1 MARTEAIEAARADGS
16 RVGTRRTVGATA
28 MRASMHRPSGV
39 RPLCALV
46 AFAGLLAT
54 GIAGPAWAQAQ
65 ANAKP
70 NPAATGD
77 AARAAVPR
85 QIIADAA
92 VKIVAIL
99 ARKQEPAEQRVSEIE
114 AIAYELFDF
123 STMSKL
129 VLARNW
135 RKLSPPQRT
144 EFVHEFKRHL
154 SHTYGTRLDRYD
166 QERVDVYGT
175 QLEPRGDVSVK
186 TRIVGGQFDG
196 AEIAYRLREH
206 AGAWRI
212 IDVVIEGVSLVSN
225 YRSQFQEVLNTGTID
240 DLMAKLRD
248 KNFKVDEPEPKA
260 KKGQEQGQEKG

>member
-1 MARTEAIEAARADGS
+1 MAKTEAIGAAREDGI
-16 RVGTRRTVGATA
+16 RVGARPAAGATGA
-28 MRASMHRPSGV
+28 GGVPGPARRSIGV
-39 RPLCALV
+39 RLLLVFTAL
-46 AFAGLLAT
+46 AGLLA
-54 GIAGPAWAQAQ
+54 AGVAEPARAQAQ

-70 NPAATGD
+70 NPAATAD
-77 AARAAVPR
+77 AARVEVPR
-85 QIIADAA
+85 QIIDDAA

-99 ARKQEPAEQRVSEIE
+99 ARKQDPAEKRVAEIE

-135 RKLSPPQRT
+135 RKLAPPQRT
-144 EFVHEFKRHL
+144 EFVREFKRHL

-196 AEIAYRLREH
+196 AEIAYRLREQT
-206 AGAWRI
+206 GEWRI

-260 KKGQEQGQEKG
+260 KKG

>member
-1 MARTEAIEAARADGS
+1 MATTETMEAPCDDLHRNVRRSTTAPARSG
-16 RVGTRRTVGATA
+16 RRAWPL
-28 MRASMHRPSGV
+28 RAV
-39 RPLCALV
+39 VIFTTL
-46 AFAGLLAT
+46 AGLLAT
-54 GIAGPAWAQAQ
+54 SVAEPVRAQAQ

-70 NPAATGD
+70 TPTASAD
-77 AARAAVPR
+77 AARTEVPR
-85 QIIADAA
+85 KIIGDAA

-99 ARKQEPAEQRVSEIE
+99 ARKQDPAEKRIAEIE

-135 RKLSPPQRT
+135 RKLSAQQRT
-144 EFVHEFKRHL
+144 EFVREFKRHL
-154 SHTYGTRLDRYD
+154 SHTYGSRLDRYD

-175 QLEPRGDVSVK
+175 QVEPRGDVSVK

-196 AEIAYRLREH
+196 AEISYRLRQQGEQ
-206 AGAWRI
+206 WQI

-248 KNFKVDEPEPKA
+248 KNFKVDQPEPTA
-260 KKGQEQGQEKG
+260 KKG

>member
-1 MARTEAIEAARADGS
+1 MATTETMEAPCDDLHRNAPRSTTATTRSGRRAWPL
-16 RVGTRRTVGATA
+16 
-28 MRASMHRPSGV
+28 RAV
-39 RPLCALV
+39 VIFTTL
-46 AFAGLLAT
+46 AGLLAT
-54 GIAGPAWAQAQ
+54 SVAEPVRAQAQ

-70 NPAATGD
+70 TPTASAD
-77 AARAAVPR
+77 AARTEVPR
-85 QIIADAA
+85 KIIGDAA

-99 ARKQEPAEQRVSEIE
+99 ARKQDPAEKRIAEIE

-135 RKLSPPQRT
+135 RKLSAQQRT
-144 EFVHEFKRHL
+144 EFVREFKRHL
-154 SHTYGTRLDRYD
+154 SHTYGSRLDRYD

-175 QLEPRGDVSVK
+175 QVEPRGDVSVK

-196 AEIAYRLREH
+196 AEISYRLRQQGEQ
-206 AGAWRI
+206 WQI

-248 KNFKVDEPEPKA
+248 KNFKVDQPEPTA
-260 KKGQEQGQEKG
+260 KKG

>member
-1 MARTEAIEAARADGS
+1 MATTETMEAPCDDLHRNVPRSTTAPARSG
-16 RVGTRRTVGATA
+16 RRAWPL
-28 MRASMHRPSGV
+28 RAV
-39 RPLCALV
+39 VIFTTL
-46 AFAGLLAT
+46 AGLLAT
-54 GIAGPAWAQAQ
+54 SVAEPVRAQAQ

-70 NPAATGD
+70 TPTASAD
-77 AARAAVPR
+77 AARTEVPR
-85 QIIADAA
+85 KIIGDAA

-99 ARKQEPAEQRVSEIE
+99 ARKQDPAEKRIAEIE

-135 RKLSPPQRT
+135 RKLSAQQRT
-144 EFVHEFKRHL
+144 EFVREFKRHL
-154 SHTYGTRLDRYD
+154 SHTYGSRLDRYD

-175 QLEPRGDVSVK
+175 QVEPRGDVSVK

-196 AEIAYRLREH
+196 AEISYRLRQQGEQ
-206 AGAWRI
+206 WQI

-248 KNFKVDEPEPKA
+248 KNFKVDQPEPTA
-260 KKGQEQGQEKG
+260 KKG